1 MKKRR
6 KTRRRRGDEEKE
18 EEKEKENKKKKKK
31 KQKKRDYTYRNSVQS
46 GLVFHNGVPRTVT
59 GPHDVAIARSDH
71 QYDVLE
77 NSDVIVITC
86 W

>member
-1 MKKRR
+1 MKKKKKKTKNDEKKMNKRR
-6 KTRRRRGDEEKE
+6 SEE
-18 EEKEKENKKKKKK
+18 KKKKKK
-31 KQKKRDYTYRNSVQS
+31 KRDYTHRNSVQS
-46 GLVFHNGVPRTVT
+46 GLVFHNGVPSTVT
-59 GPHDVAIARSDH
+59 GLHNVAIAHSDH